1 MSNKE
6 QNKLSKYKVYG
17 GFTFHNGK
25 QVRTIVAT
33 KTKKKAIELLHISA
47 YHFNDYW
54 CDTGN
59 LIELEAAMLNP
70 EKVLIT
76 ESHYPKSIHDFIVK
90 E

>member
-6 QNKLSKYKVYG
+6 QDKLSKYKVYG
-17 GFTFHNGK
+17 GLTFHNGK

-54 CDTGN
+54 CETGN
-59 LIELEAAMLNP
+59 KIELEAALLNI
-70 EKVLIT
+70 EKVLIAT
-76 ESHYPKSIHDFIVK
+76 TNYPSSTKDFVIK